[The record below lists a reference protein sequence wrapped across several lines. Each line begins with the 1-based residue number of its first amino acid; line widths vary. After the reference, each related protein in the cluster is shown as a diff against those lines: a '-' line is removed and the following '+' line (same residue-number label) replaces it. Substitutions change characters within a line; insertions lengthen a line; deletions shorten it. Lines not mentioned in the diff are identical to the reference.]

1 MVFHIYISI
10 TIWICMEIHMVNN
23 IYTFSHIFPCKF
35 TCETIFFS
43 FKSILYIYMDYHIF
57 YSFFHLISYGK
68 RHIIYPIHIFFV
80 NIVFYFYKSTWKT
93 TSTHFTH
100 SNIFIAVSIIILY
113 NSTLITIYTIFIL
126 PYYVFITI

>member
-1 MVFHIYISI
+1 MDLHGNPYGKQYLYFFTYVS
-10 TIWICMEIHMVNN
+10 MQIHMRN
-23 IYTFSHIFPCKF
+23 HIF
-35 TCETIFFS
+35 FFQ
-43 FKSILYIYMDYHIF
+43 IHIIYIYMDYHIF